1 MPGRRPRFLLAPLAV
16 LLVVGAACESEPPT
30 SPVPV
35 AAGSSTSAPAAA
47 QLVAQPKSAKAGD
60 EVRLSGE
67 GYPANSRVVFTF
79 HGQRV
84 GDATTDG
91 AGRFAGVLVKVPDSF
106 RTSAPGTQFV
116 IGATSG
122 PFYAET
128 PFVLTR

>member
-1 MPGRRPRFLLAPLAV
+1 MPGRRPRFLLALVLASAV
-16 LLVVGAACESEPPT
+16 ASGCAVDPEVA
-30 SPVPV
+30 PVPLV
-35 AAGSSTSAPAAA
+35 AGSSTTVAPA
-47 QLVAQPKSAKAGD
+47 QLVAQPKAAKAGE

-91 AGRFAGVLVKVPDSF
+91 AGRFAGALVKVPDSF

-116 IGATSG
+116 VGATSG